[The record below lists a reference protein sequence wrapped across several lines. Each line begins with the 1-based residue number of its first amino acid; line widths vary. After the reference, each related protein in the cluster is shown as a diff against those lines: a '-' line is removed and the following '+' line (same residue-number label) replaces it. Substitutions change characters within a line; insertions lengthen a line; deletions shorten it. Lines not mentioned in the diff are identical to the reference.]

1 MHRHL
6 LWSALGFVATNMT
19 ARDKIRTKSASGSRR
34 LWQLLARDTAPKD
47 LLWLGYVL
55 GIAPW
60 SHRAARPLHEFS
72 RWEARRA
79 RQAAVDDRIEGLRKR
94 IAHNEPAQTGY
105 RISLAAL
112 SPELDGICRP
122 MRRPGEEIVLA
133 SIDQDGFLCPR
144 FEQLWPAPRV
154 TAEAFLP
161 RNRFELSVVD
171 ANGWVGVR
179 KDFRGNKVAF
189 ANELEASLD
198 LAAAGCHVPTIFG
211 VNFER
216 QSITFAYIDGMV
228 VRESLA
234 QAGAPMRDRDP
245 QPGRTERD
253 TARIY
258 QERCMAGRALV
269 EQVIGRNTIALIGD
283 ALLGIHRAGYALGD
297 VKYGNIIIEAKTKIP
312 YFVDCELA
320 LPLRRF
326 SPLSAT
332 YLRDR
337 DAETL
342 NMLFGTDLLTAKALR
357 RTPFPE
363 QDNLY
368 SPLYAGHGLRW
379 GAIWNPDLGILR
391 WRHMLANDLPIPRGG
406 RILDLGANS
415 GFNALQMLRAGA
427 REAVGVEIDPI
438 AMKQG
443 LFVKRVF
450 EWADNAEYRFSYVAG
465 SHGDVGSM
473 NLGRFDLI
481 TAFCTLYY
489 LSATAMAKTVRD
501 LSQLTDT
508 LVLQCNTDHSI
519 ERGDPETFMKASLSF
534 NIELVR
540 HNGFPKVTVIERRGS
555 NRPLLIAHTG

>member
-1 MHRHL
+1 MARH
-6 LWSALGFVATNMT
+6 G
-19 ARDKIRTKSASGSRR
+19 
-34 LWQLLARDTAPKD
+34 
-47 LLWLGYVL
+47 
-55 GIAPW
+55 
-60 SHRAARPLHEFS
+60 
-72 RWEARRA
+72 
-79 RQAAVDDRIEGLRKR
+79 
-94 IAHNEPAQTGY
+94 PAQTGY
-105 RISLAAL
+105 RIAL
-112 SPELDGICRP
+112 SALCPDLDDICRP
-122 MRRPGEEIVLA
+122 MRRTGEDIVLA

-144 FEQLWPAPRV
+144 FELLWPAPRV
-154 TAEAFLP
+154 TADAFLA
-161 RNRFELSVVD
+161 RDRFDLTVVD
-171 ANGWVGVR
+171 TDGWVGVQ

-198 LAAAGCHVPTIFG
+198 LAAAGCHVPPIFR

-216 QSITFAYIDGMV
+216 LSITFAYIDGLV

-234 QAGAPMRDRDP
+234 QAGAPMRDRDR
-245 QPGRTERD
+245 QPGWTKRD
-253 TARIY
+253 TDRIY
-258 QERCMAGRALV
+258 RERRLAGRALV
-269 EQVIGRNTIALIGD
+269 DEVVGRDNIVRIGD

-297 VKYGNIIIEAKTKIP
+297 VKYGNIIIESTTRKP
-312 YFVDCELA
+312 YFVDCEMA

-326 SPLSAT
+326 SPASAT

-342 NMLFGTDLLTAKALR
+342 NLLFGTDLLTAKALR

-368 SPLYAGHGLRW
+368 SPLYAGHGIRW

-427 REAVGVEIDPI
+427 KEVVGIEIDPV

-443 LFVKRVF
+443 MFLKRVF
-450 EWADNAEYRFSYVAG
+450 EWTDNADYRFSYVQG
-465 SHGDVGSM
+465 SNGDVGSM

-489 LSATAMAKTVRD
+489 LSASAMAKTVRD

-508 LVLQCNTDHSI
+508 LVLQCNTDRAI
-519 ERGDPETFMKASLSF
+519 ERTDPETFMKASLPF
-534 NIELVR
+534 NMELVR
-540 HNGFPKVTVIERRGS
+540 HNGFPKVKVIERRGS
-555 NRPLLIAHTG
+555 SRPLLIARTG

>member
-1 MHRHL
+1 
-6 LWSALGFVATNMT
+6 MT
-19 ARDKIRTKSASGSRR
+19 ASDKIRTKSASGSRR
-34 LWQLLARDTAPKD
+34 IWQLLARDTAPKD

-72 RWEARRA
+72 RWEVRHA
-79 RQAAVDDRIEGLRKR
+79 RQTTVDRRIKGLQER
-94 IAHNEPAQTGY
+94 IARNEPPQTGY

-112 SPELDGICRP
+112 SPDLEDICRP
-122 MRRPGEEIVLA
+122 MRRTGEDIVLA

-144 FEQLWPAPRV
+144 FEPLWPAPRV
-154 TAEAFLP
+154 TADAFLA
-161 RNRFELSVVD
+161 RERFELSVVD
-171 ANGWVGVR
+171 FNGWVGVR

-198 LAAAGCHVPTIFG
+198 LAAAGCHVPPIFK

-216 QSITFAYIDGMV
+216 LSITFAYINGLV

-234 QAGAPMRDRDP
+234 QAGAPMRDRDRL
-245 QPGRTERD
+245 PGRTKRD
-253 TARIY
+253 NNRIY
-258 QERCMAGRALV
+258 QERCLAGRALV
-269 EQVIGRNTIALIGD
+269 EDVVGRADIARIGD

-297 VKYGNIIIEAKTKIP
+297 VKYGNIIIEATTKTP

-326 SPLSAT
+326 SPSSAT

-342 NMLFGTDLLTAKALR
+342 NTLFGTNLLTAKVLR

-427 REAVGVEIDPI
+427 KEVVGVEIDPI
-438 AMKQG
+438 AMNQG

-450 EWADNAEYRFSYVAG
+450 EWADNADYRFSYVPG

-489 LSATAMAKTVRD
+489 LSAAAMAKTVRD
-501 LSQLTDT
+501 LSQLSDT

-519 ERGDPETFMKASLSF
+519 ERSDPETFMKASLPF
-534 NIELVR
+534 NMELVR
-540 HNGFPKVTVIERRGS
+540 HNGFPGVTVIERRGS
-555 NRPLLIAHTG
+555 NRPLLIARTG